1 MKFSLLFEFYL
12 QVSLEADP
20 YTNVSTLLN
29 TLRSV
34 VAYEIF
40 LDDGDD
46 DAMRRQG
53 GKKVSEVK
61 HAFIIS

>member
-40 LDDGDD
+40 LDDD
-46 DAMRRQG
+46 DAMRRQV

>member
-40 LDDGDD
+40 LDDDD